1 MGILYDI
8 FYDALEKKR
17 CTICGCI
24 MEPDSESDI
33 CECCKDDLAEGE
45 ETD

>member
-8 FYDALEKKR
+8 VTKKI
-17 CTICGCI
+17 CPICGCI

-45 ETD
+45 EVDE